1 MLILTKKI
9 CEKLKNVSTNG
20 LFDLLFDELLS
31 DESRLPKNESLYEG
45 AYLFVWKNEYVF
57 LDADF
62 AK

>member
-1 MLILTKKI
+1 VLILTKKI

-45 AYLFVWKNEYVF
+45 AYLFV
-57 LDADF
+57 
-62 AK
+62 